1 MANGRGSTRSEWTSL
16 HYLGI
21 VAGVSVIIPVIPIFP
36 IPVAV
41 LIGLSIATLL
51 FPSPPP
57 DLQSE
62 GPEKVGEIGKVAT
75 KTAVTRAQPISQ
87 EGLAWQA
94 VVFDPRNPPPGI
106 TGLFRYTQ
114 TWVSDGIEALKRVR
128 GRDGEPYQP
137 TTPGEVS
144 GLSRLGILAASA
156 GVSLIDMWYMS
167 ILGVGTIAGAAIRA
181 VAALVF
187 GYAVLSQIADW
198 NRNRVKHVATH
209 ARPSL
214 GWLAESE
221 GDGNPVIT
229 PLCVEWTHRSG
240 PSANGALRLAGVQ
253 TLLVGLAVA
262 GFMSAP
268 IGSIILAAGAAISW
282 FGYKPSDGGPNAS
295 LMAADGY
302 EDDGAH
308 DWDDDYLDIDM
319 GDGDFDDGP
328 RALGPSPE
336 DGEDGPAEDTGPSL
350 RGKALALS
358 VREGTLG
365 VPDELM
371 VSVGAGAAAGTA
383 VGTLIWLVP
392 FLPTTAAIGSFL
404 LVGTIAWRYAW
415 GAQHPSYTK
424 WANAVSREQQ
434 IASYWASGFPQA
446 APPVQATP
454 ITKIC
459 DNPET
464 FQTVLQC
471 SGSTALSLDRLLGPT
486 IPGVIAP
493 AEGIETLA
501 ISLLPARSAEGSV
514 DMTRGSAFVVKMTWS
529 LDPMSQ
535 AWKNPDKGLASQAR
549 LLALDHLFQTSG
561 GSLPERPLLIQAPLP
576 QQSARQMFSVEFQS
590 DFPVPAWRK
599 KLGEFRAVLGVGWA
613 GFESPSPG
621 KIRAWWSDEHPS
633 VYLDPDNTQQLTP
646 LDVCRRIDFGN
657 ALANEKLYNDERE
670 TPRYVE
676 GWRDAESG
684 VVSAV
689 FDLNGTS
696 REKVSSGLD
705 SIATAMGMNFARIG
719 PSPLDD
725 KGNAL
730 KSRITIQTGK
740 TDPLNANY
748 PYSEWQERIFEHL
761 EIARGKK
768 AAHQP
773 STMWIPGVDTN
784 LKMVQAELA
793 APIPHGVLSGTT
805 GSGKTV
811 VLMSLFLQM
820 AWANSP
826 ETLRFFMLD
835 GGVEAAVFS
844 ELPHTIGMMTQGTSK
859 MVESGRSI
867 CLDGQP
873 MMDVA
878 KAEHTRRLKAIASH
892 PLAPPNV
899 PAGRDIAAAEVAM
912 AEAGETPD
920 YWDAGA
926 RGEFPYWDTTDVH
939 PLAFPTWIILVEEL
953 PTFLDA
959 PKNDKEASGIASAFM
974 DGISGLSTITRKT
987 QMLFVLTAQRPTTD
1001 VVAAQFR
1008 DNASLTSMAV
1018 AKDSIADYVG
1028 DRGLSIASNPGLKP
1042 GTGVFVSADGVPT
1055 WLKAF
1060 YAPDDELH
1068 EMIEMIAERW
1078 GGATGRTP
1086 EWWADH
1092 GYVDPDLVALHASG
1106 GNSVAVHSDDLVLP
1120 DGWN

>member
-633 VYLDPDNTQQLTP
+633 AYLDPDNTQQLTP

-657 ALANEKLYNDERE
+657 ALANEKLYNDEQE

-684 VVSAV
+684 VVTAV

-719 PSPLDD
+719 PPPVDD
-725 KGNAL
+725 DGNML
-730 KSRITIQTGK
+730 MSRILIQTGK
-740 TDPLNANY
+740 VDPLRDTY
-748 PYSEWQERIFEHL
+748 LYSDWGDRVFAKL
-761 EIARGKK
+761 KDARDKK
-768 AAHQP
+768 PVHQP
-773 STMWIPGVDTN
+773 SMLWMPGVDTDRV
-784 LKMVQAELA
+784 LMEGRLA
-793 APIPHGVLSGTT
+793 SPIPHAILSGAT
-805 GSGKTV
+805 GSGKTI
-811 VLMSLFLQM
+811 LLKSLFLQM
-820 AWANSP
+820 AWANGP
-826 ETLRFFMLD
+826 DVLKFFLMD
-835 GGVEAAVFS
+835 GGVEAAQFS
-844 ELPHTIGMMTQGTSK
+844 GLPHTVALMTQGTSK
-859 MVESGRSI
+859 MAAARRPIV
-867 CLDGQP
+867 LDGQP
-873 MMDVA
+873 MMDVVQ
-878 KAEHTRRLKAIASH
+878 AEHGRRIQAIGSH
-892 PLAPPNV
+892 PSNPSNV
-899 PAGRDIAAAEVAM
+899 TIARDVAATETVM
-912 AEAGETPD
+912 AEAGQVPD
-920 YWDAGA
+920 YWDTNS
-926 RGEFPYWDTTDVH
+926 RGPFPYWDTTQRH
-939 PLAFPTWIILVEEL
+939 PLAFPTWIVLVEEL
-953 PTFLDA
+953 PTFLEA
-959 PKNDKEASGIASAFM
+959 PKSDKESMAIAAGFM
-974 DGISGLSTITRKT
+974 DGIAALSTITRKT
-987 QMLFVLTAQRPTTD
+987 QLLFVLTAQRPTAD
-1001 VVAAQFR
+1001 VVSRQFR
-1008 DNASLTSMAV
+1008 NNASLTSMYVTDAT
-1018 AKDSIADYVG
+1018 AARYVG
-1028 DRGLSIASNPGLKP
+1028 DEGLSIADNPDLTP
-1042 GTGVFVSADGVPT
+1042 GTGVAVGANGVPT
-1055 WLKAF
+1055 WIKAL
-1060 YAPDDELH
+1060 YAPDDEL
-1068 EMIEMIAERW
+1068 EGLIEQITDKW
-1078 GGATGRTP
+1078 GGDTGRTP

-1092 GYVDPDLVALHASG
+1092 DYIDPALRAAHASG
-1106 GNSVAVHSDDLVLP
+1106 GNSVAAHSDDLVLP